1 MPDARRLQD
10 AYKDH
15 WEKAAN
21 DCKYVKVTLEKKFP
35 GTRIE
40 AGHGALSKD
49 YDFNEHEKGSPDLFV
64 YDKDNVLVCS
74 IEVTGSDRL
83 NMRPGMMV
91 WIRPDKVEYMKKY
104 ADESP
109 VFAFF
114 VYRNCECTLSLSL
127 IEKHNIGPITVYPRG
142 PGYPE
147 TFIQVP
153 FNVAVEPE
161 WLYKFISMNVMQHS
175 IDETESEI
183 PKISKTFDWGHLW

>member
-10 AYKDH
+10 AYKNH
-15 WEKAAN
+15 WKKAAL
-21 DCKYVKVTLEKKFP
+21 DCKYVKATLEKKFP
-35 GTRIE
+35 GIRIE
-40 AGHGALSKD
+40 AGHGALSED

-74 IEVTGSDRL
+74 IEITGSDRL

-109 VFAFF
+109 VFTFF
-114 VYRNCECTLSLSL
+114 IYRNCECVLSLPL
-127 IEKHNIGPITVYPRG
+127 IEKHNLGTKTVYPCG

-161 WLYKFISMNVMQHS
+161 WLYKFISMNVMQHP
-175 IDETESEI
+175 IDETEREI
-183 PKISKTFDWGHLW
+183 PQISKTFDWGDLW